1 MSIALRISGCFRAK
15 TLLLALGLYACS
27 SSSGSKD
34 GGAGGAAEVGTPG
47 GGAPA
52 VLDAGAGVD
61 VSSAPSGAV
70 DAAGALA
77 DVGIAAGGTIGLD
90 GGIATGGAGGSDA
103 GIVAGGS
110 GGADAAI
117 LAGDGPLASVDRGTG
132 GDRGGIEAGV
142 SVDARAGG
150 SDVPVMPVP
159 DAAGDAGSVDAP
171 TSWDSSG
178 NSVKADLVTVGD
190 GGCGPDV
197 NPYVLP
203 ALAEVNEIYG
213 VCDFPTGLRTE
224 TTWMRD
230 LTTTGNLLLVD
241 AYTCVAD
248 DDPRVWSA
256 TGAQFKIILSES
268 QHSFAYRGPYRI
280 YAIFQDHGASEV
292 RAAYDLSVT
301 LDDGGVLPPPF
312 PEHYARLD
320 LVCGD
325 PDAIPAFKGWTGRIG
340 MSQTS
345 VSVSNGYTETR
356 MKYSLW
362 GTSAGLTGDRALWLI
377 TDHPYHSAT
386 H

>member
-1 MSIALRISGCFRAK
+1 
-15 TLLLALGLYACS
+15 
-27 SSSGSKD
+27 
-34 GGAGGAAEVGTPG
+34 
-47 GGAPA
+47 
-52 VLDAGAGVD
+52 
-61 VSSAPSGAV
+61 
-70 DAAGALA
+70 
-77 DVGIAAGGTIGLD
+77 
-90 GGIATGGAGGSDA
+90 
-103 GIVAGGS
+103 
-110 GGADAAI
+110 
-117 LAGDGPLASVDRGTG
+117 
-132 GDRGGIEAGV
+132 
-142 SVDARAGG
+142 
-150 SDVPVMPVP
+150 MPVP

-301 LDDGGVLPPPF
+301 LDDG
-312 PEHYARLD
+312 EYCRRLSQSTTR
-320 LVCGD
+320 
-325 PDAIPAFKGWTGRIG
+325 GWTSSVATRTRSRHSRVGRDELG
-340 MSQTS
+340 CPRPRCRSPTA
-345 VSVSNGYTETR
+345 TR
-356 MKYSLW
+356 
-362 GTSAGLTGDRALWLI
+362 RRE
-377 TDHPYHSAT
+377 
-386 H
+386 